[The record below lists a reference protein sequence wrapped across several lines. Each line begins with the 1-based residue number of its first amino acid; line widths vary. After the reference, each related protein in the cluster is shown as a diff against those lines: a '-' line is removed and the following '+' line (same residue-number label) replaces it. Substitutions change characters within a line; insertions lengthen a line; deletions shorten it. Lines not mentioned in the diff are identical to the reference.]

1 MGDKEALAI
10 LRDHVRKAEHMAPL
24 LLLSLAVQGV
34 AGKSVE
40 RGSQTFYVNG
50 SQDFAVLLLT
60 S

>member
-34 AGKSVE
+34 AGTSGE
-40 RGSQTFYVNG
+40 RGSQTFYHM
-50 SQDFAVLLLT
+50 
-60 S
+60 